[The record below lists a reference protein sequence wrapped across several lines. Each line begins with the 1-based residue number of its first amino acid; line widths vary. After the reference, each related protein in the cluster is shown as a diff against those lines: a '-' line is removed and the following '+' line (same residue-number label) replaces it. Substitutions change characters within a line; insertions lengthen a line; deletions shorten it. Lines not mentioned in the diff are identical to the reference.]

1 MVKSTLLLAVLA
13 VGFVLRIVGIAN
25 IPPGFNQ
32 DEAAFGYNAY
42 SLLLTG
48 RDEWGTPF
56 YRLPFTNLRS
66 FGDYKLPLYAFL
78 AVPSVKILGLN
89 EFAVRLPN
97 AVIGTLAIA
106 AVYYFSKKIFDNL
119 NIDNSFQISNFKLKI
134 EDIASLLLAISPWSV
149 SLSRGAFEAN
159 LVTLFF
165 PLAAYLFLSR
175 RYTLA
180 ALFFALNFYSY
191 HSARFLTPVFVIMLL
206 IFKPPAR
213 PNRTVFLIL
222 LFLFTLPGLFSLTGA
237 GARRAADV
245 GIFSPTDDWQAV
257 SQDRFRS
264 VLSGVPD
271 PLSRLF
277 HNKLF
282 YLADVYVR
290 NYLGYFSPQFLFSSG
305 PAESGYGMMPGF
317 GVLSWISLP
326 LLMAFIIYLVK
337 NPGPSILLLAFLLA
351 SPLPAALSKGGGY
364 SANRAAVMI
373 PFLMISCAYGFFF
386 LVRAAGRFR
395 QWISLALLSSA
406 FVFSAF
412 YLESYFFLS
421 PFRIGTS
428 MFAGMRELVDRSV
441 SISREFPVVRVGRS
455 ISEPHIFFAF
465 YQALDPRQYQQASR
479 DWLVFEDKGLKY
491 LDQYDGYSL
500 GKFRFGDLKNSEP
513 VSQPTLYIG
522 RAEDFPSDYPY
533 YFRLDSLNGQPEYQV
548 SRRDPS

>member
-78 AVPSVKILGLN
+78 AVPSVKILGL
-89 EFAVRLPN
+89 
-97 AVIGTLAIA
+97 
-106 AVYYFSKKIFDNL
+106 
-119 NIDNSFQISNFKLKI
+119 IDNSFQISNFKLKI

-271 PLSRLF
+271 PLSRKLPGILF
-277 HNKLF
+277 TPISVFLRTCRERLRYDAGFWGSQLDQPAVVNG
-282 YLADVYVR
+282 VY
-290 NYLGYFSPQFLFSSG
+290 YLFS
-305 PAESGYGMMPGF
+305 
-317 GVLSWISLP
+317 
-326 LLMAFIIYLVK
+326 
-337 NPGPSILLLAFLLA
+337 
-351 SPLPAALSKGGGY
+351 
-364 SANRAAVMI
+364 
-373 PFLMISCAYGFFF
+373 
-386 LVRAAGRFR
+386 
-395 QWISLALLSSA
+395 
-406 FVFSAF
+406 
-412 YLESYFFLS
+412 
-421 PFRIGTS
+421 
-428 MFAGMRELVDRSV
+428 
-441 SISREFPVVRVGRS
+441 
-455 ISEPHIFFAF
+455 
-465 YQALDPRQYQQASR
+465 
-479 DWLVFEDKGLKY
+479 
-491 LDQYDGYSL
+491 
-500 GKFRFGDLKNSEP
+500 
-513 VSQPTLYIG
+513 
-522 RAEDFPSDYPY
+522 
-533 YFRLDSLNGQPEYQV
+533 
-548 SRRDPS
+548 